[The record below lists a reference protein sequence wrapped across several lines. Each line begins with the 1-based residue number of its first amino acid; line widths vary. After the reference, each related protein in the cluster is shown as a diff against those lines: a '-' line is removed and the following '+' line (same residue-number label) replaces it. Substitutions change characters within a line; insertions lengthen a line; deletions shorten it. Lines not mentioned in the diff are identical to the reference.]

1 MNNEEEEK
9 KSTFYTGVGL
19 IKNKKTPKPSIPSI
33 NKRAISA
40 IPKVRNNYNQKETE
54 NMKKFYSF
62 LKMKNT
68 IKK

>member
-33 NKRAISA
+33 NKNAS
-40 IPKVRNNYNQKETE
+40 
-54 NMKKFYSF
+54 FYKQYYPYF
-62 LKMKNT
+62 Q
-68 IKK
+68 